1 MKYPY
6 RGQQAD
12 GPRGGALALQF
23 GHSPFPAG
31 WGSACFILYS
41 TYDIAVW
48 ARSQV
53 DQYDIDLVQQLHY
66 HGVMPVMHN
75 FSASRVVMYAGDHLL
90 AHVHVQ
96 LRDGR
101 DCTVELDSLAMVG
114 RIAMREIREELTWI
128 ESNRAWLHDEWRRLN
143 P

>member
-1 MKYPY
+1 
-6 RGQQAD
+6 
-12 GPRGGALALQF
+12 
-23 GHSPFPAG
+23 
-31 WGSACFILYS
+31 
-41 TYDIAVW
+41 
-48 ARSQV
+48 
-53 DQYDIDLVQQLHY
+53 
-66 HGVMPVMHN
+66 MPVMHK

-114 RIAMREIREELTWI
+114 RIAMREIREELSWI